1 VRRCFLALCAVLAV
15 GITAVSLAA
24 TNATVTSNEP
34 QPGGTINASTQPI
47 GSSGKV
53 QVVVKGGLAKT
64 TLVAEGGL
72 ERSGSAQ
79 GSAVAACWLAGPG
92 AIPVTNA
99 RVKSILENDPDIQQS
114 YDGASRNPQ
123 LTLALCMSLVA
134 AVGENLANE
143 RRAVTAATGCSLKPL
158 KLRFRRRNGATVAT
172 LAKKTGLDTRYSCSK
187 VRGGLKL
194 TARGGGKPLSGEV
207 GSTIGLGL
215 YKTTD
220 GPPSSGK
227 LTFKFGLR

>member
-99 RVKSILENDPDIQQS
+99 RVKSILENDPDIQQ
-114 YDGASRNPQ
+114 
-123 LTLALCMSLVA
+123 
-134 AVGENLANE
+134 
-143 RRAVTAATGCSLKPL
+143 
-158 KLRFRRRNGATVAT
+158 
-172 LAKKTGLDTRYSCSK
+172 
-187 VRGGLKL
+187 
-194 TARGGGKPLSGEV
+194 
-207 GSTIGLGL
+207 
-215 YKTTD
+215 
-220 GPPSSGK
+220 
-227 LTFKFGLR
+227 